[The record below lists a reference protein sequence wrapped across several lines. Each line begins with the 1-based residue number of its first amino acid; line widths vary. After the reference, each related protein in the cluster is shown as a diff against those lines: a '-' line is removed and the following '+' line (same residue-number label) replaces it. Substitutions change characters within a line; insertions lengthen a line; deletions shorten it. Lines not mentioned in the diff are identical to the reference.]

1 MSENSKN
8 EYFKKNDQ
16 DFYKNLLFWISQKK
30 NVIFSLG
37 SFERVYF
44 LTHGL
49 LDNDNIIMQ

>member
-30 NVIFSLG
+30 NVIIFKMYVIWQVIVPTDTLYIG
-37 SFERVYF
+37 
-44 LTHGL
+44 
-49 LDNDNIIMQ
+49 NIN